1 MSFSDTE
8 HVEGS
13 NTDMRETQFDLAIM
27 FLLQSPILGH
37 GLSYC
42 ANNVMG
48 TYQEMY
54 GAESLWFP
62 VMIDTGMLGVIGHIM
77 FFIGCSVFCMR
88 GKNKKPI
95 FFVLALLLLNTMSSI
110 PGFVITWMFP
120 FLLLLV
126 EMNRNIR

>member
-1 MSFSDTE
+1 
-8 HVEGS
+8 
-13 NTDMRETQFDLAIM
+13 
-27 FLLQSPILGH
+27 
-37 GLSYC
+37 
-42 ANNVMG
+42 
-48 TYQEMY
+48 MY

-110 PGFVITWMFP
+110 PGFVITWMFSV
-120 FLLLLV
+120 FIAFSGN
-126 EMNRNIR
+126 E